1 MAQGPSLILVPVFN
15 EAISIGRVL
24 PKLCDVSGKLKA
36 DILVVDDGSTD
47 GGLDGLKDSCIH
59 VLRHETNQGYGGA
72 LISGFRF
79 ASQNG
84 YAKLITLDCDEQHQ
98 PEYIQP
104 FLEQIGDLD
113 VLSGS
118 RYLPDSKRF
127 GVRPAP
133 DRVEINQFITQR
145 INSLTGFRLSDSFC
159 GMKAYRV
166 AALENIALREQGYA
180 MPLEFW
186 LRASAA
192 GLKVGELAVP
202 LIYQARKRSFGE
214 KLDDPSIRLKYYDK
228 VMTETLADLK

>member
-1 MAQGPSLILVPVFN
+1 MNSDLSIILVPVFN
-15 EAISIGRVL
+15 EAESIGRVL
-24 PKLCDVSGKLKA
+24 PKLCDVAGEIGS
-36 DILVVDDGSTD
+36 DILVIDDGSTD
-47 GGLDGLKDSCIH
+47 GGLDGLEDSCIR
-59 VLRHETNQGYGGA
+59 VLRHETNEGYGEA

-79 ASQNG
+79 ALQNG
-84 YAKLITLDCDEQHQ
+84 YAKLVTLDCDEQHQ
-98 PEYIQP
+98 PEYIQT

-118 RYLPDSKRF
+118 RYLPDSKRL
-127 GVRPAP
+127 GVSPAP
-133 DRVEINQFITQR
+133 DRVKINQFITQR
-145 INSLTGFRLSDSFC
+145 INDLTGFNLSDSFC

-166 AALENIALREQGYA
+166 AALEKLALREKGYA

-228 VMTETLADLK
+228 VITETLADLE